1 MKVEINKKKFIESLS
16 VGGSYAGN
24 AKALPILDCVKIK
37 VKNGSMNIISSDN
50 ENAISKRC
58 DIISSD
64 FEGDFCVGYKS
75 LIQYVKLVSGENVE
89 LILNDD
95 MSILSIK
102 HKKGSLELPIQNA
115 DEFPI
120 SKMDKDCVEVNIDS
134 ATINNWLVD
143 AQNYAA
149 CDELRPQL
157 ERVYLYRRDGEFGC
171 ASTNGFVLF
180 YDHLD
185 DDGDKFEYLIGK
197 TAIKAICNAAKSSDS
212 LLLKIGQSNVSIVGD
227 GITIIARNSDLV
239 FPNFK
244 MILPKNSN
252 LQVVVDRK
260 EMIDCVSRC
269 SIGASQ
275 TSSLIKVQ
283 IEGMTMKL
291 SAEDIDFSVKAKEEM
306 MVSTNGDITIGF
318 KATFLLNILSTIQ
331 TDEVLIEMTDCS
343 RAALFREYKNGE
355 VSSNKTCLLMPML
368 LNN

>member
-1 MKVEINKKKFIESLS
+1 MKVEINKKKFIESLLI
-16 VGGSYAGN
+16 GGTYAGN

-37 VKNGSMNIISSDN
+37 VKNGSINIISSDN
-50 ENAISKRC
+50 ENAIGKKC
-58 DIISSD
+58 EIVSSD

-75 LIQYVKLVSGENVE
+75 LMQYVKLVSGENVE

-143 AQNYAA
+143 AQNYVAN
-149 CDELRPQL
+149 DELRPVMNG
-157 ERVYLYRRDGEFGC
+157 VYIYREKGEIGC
-171 ASTNGFVLF
+171 AASDGYKLF
-180 YDHLD
+180 C
-185 DDGDKFEYLIGK
+185 DKAQDEGEDFNFIAGLK
-197 TAIKAICNAAKSSDS
+197 AIKGICNAAKTSDT
-212 LLLKIGQSNVSIVGD
+212 LKLSVGSKSVSVSGD
-227 GITIIARNSDLV
+227 GLTVIFRLIEGRYV
-239 FPNFK
+239 NFR
-244 MILPKNSN
+244 MVIPDNCPI
-252 LQVVVDRK
+252 QVVADRK

-269 SIGASQ
+269 SVGASQ
-275 TSSLIKVQ
+275 ASSLIKVQ

-318 KATFLLNILSTIQ
+318 KATFLLNILNTIQ

-368 LNN
+368 LND